1 MINTQEAFSQIALTL
16 INHFACVYYVDVKT
30 SQFTNLVPLKLFE
43 DAGIPFHGNDFFS
56 EILEHI
62 SKCIHPND
70 IEIVKQLL
78 NKENMLKNLSKNDV
92 AYQNF
97 RTIKG
102 KKIIHMRHTSFMSPD
117 KEHII
122 CCLENIE
129 ESFQQSEE
137 QKKNLESAERMA
149 RFDQLTGVRNKNAYQ
164 EFIEELEA
172 KISSDANFQFA
183 VLLCDMNDL
192 KLMNDTRGHS
202 FGDEAIQR
210 TSRMI
215 CEVFTHS
222 PIFRIG
228 GDEFVAIL
236 DGQDYLNRSELLKE
250 LKKESFANKQ
260 SRSGPVV
267 ACGMADYNPET
278 DSDYNCVFKRADQ
291 MMYQNKKEIKT
302 MYIKQDFRDMGK
314 LDKKITIERKRQL
327 DALFGALH
335 TVSGGGYIYL
345 NDMHYDFSRWSL
357 QLVDDFSMK
366 SEYMY
371 HADKIWQERIHP
383 EDTEAYKEAID
394 AVLCN
399 IDAQIKPLTYRARK
413 KDGTYAVL
421 STRGFILS
429 DKKGNPDYFGGIII
443 PQ

>member
-1 MINTQEAFSQIALTL
+1 MINTQEAFIQIALTL
-16 INHFACVYYVDVKT
+16 INHFASVYYVDAKT
-30 SQFTNLVPLKLFE
+30 SQFINLVPLKLFE

-92 AYQNF
+92 AYHNF

-122 CCLENIE
+122 CCLENVE

-164 EFIEELEA
+164 EFVEELDA

-236 DGQDYLNRSELLKE
+236 DGQDFLKRKELLKN
-250 LKKESFANKQ
+250 LKKESLANKLL
-260 SRSGPVV
+260 RSGPVV
-267 ACGMADYNPET
+267 ACGMTDYNPET
-278 DSDYNCVFKRADQ
+278 DIDYNSVFNRADHL
-291 MMYQNKKEIKT
+291 MYDNKKEIKS
-302 MYIKQDFRDMGK
+302 MHLKQDFRNMEKIEKQITPDRKRK
-314 LDKKITIERKRQL
+314 LDAFFEALYTI
-327 DALFGALH
+327 
-335 TVSGGGYIYL
+335 SGGGYVFL
-345 NDMHYDFSRWSL
+345 NDMRYDYSRWSL

-371 HADKIWQERIHP
+371 HADKLWQERIHP
-383 EDTEAYKEAID
+383 EDTEDYKDAID

-399 IDAQIKPLTYRARK
+399 INAQIKPLTYRARK

-421 STRGFILS
+421 TTRGFVLS